1 MNNKTLA
8 IALAVSVG
16 LNLFGLG
23 AAGAF
28 WLSQSRTDA
37 DNHREMPSPRQRGA
51 NEIVSEL
58 PEAVR
63 VDVRTRLRA
72 SALAARPD
80 FKEARSQ
87 RRAAVAAA
95 QAETYDA
102 DQVRAL
108 LQASRQAELRGRD
121 RLESDAVE
129 LLGELSPQDRRTL
142 SRILVRRG
150 RGEGAGGPRRHRGEG
165 RRAPPPPAS
174 NPAG

>member
-80 FKEARSQ
+80 FEEARSQ

-95 QAETYDA
+95 KPKPMTPIRFAPCC
-102 DQVRAL
+102 RH
-108 LQASRQAELRGRD
+108 RD
-121 RLESDAVE
+121 RPNCAPGSTGVRCGGAS
-129 LLGELSPQDRRTL
+129 GELSPQDRRTL

-150 RGEGAGGPRRHRGEG
+150 RGEGAGGPRRHRGDG